1 MKELSEREDIA
12 ITKADKDGGIVIV
25 DVNYYISKA
34 ERQLNN
40 TENYWKLQE
49 DLAATN
55 MELVNATKERLKKQ
69 KLRNEK
75 GAEHL
80 KRNDPKTPKFY
91 LRPKIHKEGN
101 PGRPIVSSVN
111 CHTANI
117 WKYVD
122 YHTQPIV
129 QEILSYVKNTQD
141 FLKILEKVKDIP
153 QESLLVTLDVKSLYA
168 NIPNNEGIKAIKEPY
183 EKYKEKTVSTKVI
196 KTFLSLILTLNN
208 FVFNCTYYLQTMGC
222 AMGTI
227 CAPSYAN
234 IFMANLK
241 QNTSIHTLKRCLL

>member
-1 MKELSEREDIA
+1 MDV
-12 ITKADKDGGIVIV
+12 KD
-25 DVNYYISKA
+25 YISEA

-75 GAEHL
+75 GAERL

-122 YHTQPIV
+122 YHTQLIV
-129 QEILSYVKNTQD
+129 KEILSYVKNTQD

-153 QESLLVTLDVKSLYA
+153 QESLLVTLDVKSLYV
-168 NIPNNEGIKAIKEPY
+168 NNPNNEGIKA
-183 EKYKEKTVSTKVI
+183 V
-196 KTFLSLILTLNN
+196 
-208 FVFNCTYYLQTMGC
+208 
-222 AMGTI
+222 
-227 CAPSYAN
+227 
-234 IFMANLK
+234 
-241 QNTSIHTLKRCLL
+241 